1 MRIIVLAFIL
11 SVFSSC
17 VKNVSNPSWL
27 KINNWTLNENPNAEN
42 IQGEMTHNFTD
53 AWVYAKN
60 VNSSKLE
67 LVGVFELPIKIP
79 LQFEGSTEFIIYPTV
94 KNNGISATKKIYPFV
109 EPYRIT
115 SNMSST
121 DTITVNPTTYYANNT
136 KFWIEAFEDA
146 DVKIENDPNSQTQIT
161 KDNDPS
167 ILEYGNFYGVVNLNT
182 SDSVYVGYTNGSL
195 QLPRQGA
202 EVYLEIDYRLTS
214 PLITGV
220 LEVSSSLVKNH
231 INIQLNA
238 QEPTETIVWK
248 KIYIDL
254 KEIISGTPQAQYYEI
269 TFESVKPNAQS
280 TGQVVID
287 NIKLVYR

>member
-167 ILEYGNFYGVVNLNT
+167 ILEYGNC
-182 SDSVYVGYTNGSL
+182 
-195 QLPRQGA
+195 
-202 EVYLEIDYRLTS
+202 
-214 PLITGV
+214 
-220 LEVSSSLVKNH
+220 
-231 INIQLNA
+231 
-238 QEPTETIVWK
+238 
-248 KIYIDL
+248 
-254 KEIISGTPQAQYYEI
+254 
-269 TFESVKPNAQS
+269 
-280 TGQVVID
+280 
-287 NIKLVYR
+287 